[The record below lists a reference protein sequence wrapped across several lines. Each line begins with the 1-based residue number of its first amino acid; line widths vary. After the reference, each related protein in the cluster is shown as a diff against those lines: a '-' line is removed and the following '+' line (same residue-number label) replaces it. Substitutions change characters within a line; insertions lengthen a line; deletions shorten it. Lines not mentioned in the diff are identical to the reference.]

1 MTSDTVR
8 SAARNNAAWCDSVC
22 RAHGRPGVFTDTLW
36 FNRYETPRF
45 YPDAVTT
52 EGAQARAAQ
61 LDALDALIAADQRRG
76 WAVKDSFA
84 ALDLSPW
91 GFRVLFDAQWIYRA
105 SSTVQREQTPGDL
118 HWVRVVDAAA
128 LHAWELALMG
138 DPADDHRASPIFV
151 PRLLASD
158 GVALFAVERAGEIIG
173 GGALIMAA
181 GVVGASNVFSGLV
194 DRTDVWHGLLDQ
206 AERLYPGA
214 AVVGYE
220 RGDDLEIARNA
231 GLDPVGPLR
240 VWARG

>member
-8 SAARNNAAWCDSVC
+8 SAARNNAAWCDAVC

-36 FNRYETPRF
+36 FNRHETPRF

-52 EGAQARAAQ
+52 AGAQAGAAQ
-61 LDALDALIAADQRRG
+61 LDALDALTAVDQRKG

-84 ALDLSPW
+84 ALDLSSR
-91 GFRVLFDAQWIYRA
+91 GFRVLFDAQWIHREP
-105 SSTVQREQTPGDL
+105 STVRREQARDGL
-118 HWVRVVDAAA
+118 RWVRVADAAA
-128 LHAWELALMG
+128 LRAWELALMG
-138 DPADDHRASPIFV
+138 DSADDHTASPIFM

-158 GVALFAVERAGEIIG
+158 GVALFAAEQAGEITG

-181 GVVGASNVFSGLV
+181 GVVGASNVFSALV
-194 DRTDVWHGLLDQ
+194 DHTDVWHGLLDQ

-220 RGDDLEIARNA
+220 HGDDLEIARMA
-231 GLDPVGPLR
+231 GFDPVGPLR

>member
-1 MTSDTVR
+1 MTREIVR
-8 SAARNNAAWCDSVC
+8 SAARNNAAWCDAVC
-22 RAHGRPGVFTDTLW
+22 RAHGRPGVFADTLW
-36 FNRYETPRF
+36 FNHDETPRF

-52 EGAQARAAQ
+52 EGAQAGAAQ

-84 ALDLSPW
+84 ALDLSSR
-91 GFRVLFDAQWIYRA
+91 GFRTLFDAQWIHREP
-105 SSTVQREQTPGDL
+105 STVRREQARDDL
-118 HWVRVVDAAA
+118 HWVRVADAVA

-158 GVALFAVERAGEIIG
+158 GVALFAAERAGEIIG

-181 GVVGASNVFSGLV
+181 GVVGASNVFGALA

-220 RGDDLEIARNA
+220 RGDDLEIACKA
-231 GLDPVGPLR
+231 GFDPVGPLR